1 MKGRLHTVVAGIL
14 LGFMVLTW
22 AGSVA
27 ASLGCKQCDGGR
39 PAMANTTA
47 CQWMTPTSCCD
58 QLWVSGTPP
67 DVVWTAIGSVPV
79 SILAPVPSRLPAPP
93 PPQGR
98 DPDPALLRSVVL
110 RI

>member
-1 MKGRLHTVVAGIL
+1 MKGRLHTVVAGAL
-14 LGFMVLTW
+14 LGFIVLMW
-22 AGSVA
+22 AGPLA
-27 ASLGCKQCDGGR
+27 ASLGCKQCDDER
-39 PAMANTTA
+39 PVAADTTG

-58 QLWVSGTPP
+58 QPLVLDTPR
-67 DVVWTAIGSVPV
+67 DVVGSAIGSVPV
-79 SILAPVPSRLPAPP
+79 SISAKVPSRLPSAP